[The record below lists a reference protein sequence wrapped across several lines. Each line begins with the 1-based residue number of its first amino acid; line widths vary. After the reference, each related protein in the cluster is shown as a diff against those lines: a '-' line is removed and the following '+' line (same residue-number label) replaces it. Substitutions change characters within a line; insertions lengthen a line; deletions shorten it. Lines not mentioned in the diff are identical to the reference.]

1 MKHEKLTY
9 RIGVALLALLTA
21 VVMLSCSD
29 DSEQDG
35 KSLVTVEVIPSSQSF
50 VDVERMSFTRGGIWN
65 PPTGYVFY
73 SELNSMF
80 ADQTDLV
87 DNTIDIFFT
96 RNEAFTDDETPKNYI
111 QGLFTHGSDGTWRS
125 SVRIV
130 SGDTY
135 YLYGFIPYIS
145 SVSASIAPNAAYSE
159 GAVLTLQG
167 LPTVTPNDVCVIV
180 GAKNGKADY
189 KQSGEYTVSGLAP
202 GNFSY
207 QAGGTDE
214 NYVYLLFEHI
224 FSAMQFRFRVDD
236 VYAALRK
243 IKLKKLELL
252 AYDNDGHL
260 KKRNVTAQIA
270 LKANATGDS
279 PIESVNFIPPEDAW
293 FDMDPVTIFDRTDDP
308 AGQVE
313 LPTGVD
319 GNGFYKY
326 SNFFGSFVPKAI
338 SRLELISTYDVYDQQ
353 GNLVRSNCTA
363 KNNLIIS
370 ELFDQQEETRRGWKY
385 ILNMVVEP
393 TYLYI
398 LSEPD
403 LDNPTIRLET
413 TN

>member
-21 VVMLSCSD
+21 VVMVSCSD
-29 DSEQDG
+29 DSEQEG
-35 KSLVTVEVIPSSQSF
+35 KPLVEVEVIPSSQSF
-50 VDVERMSFTRGGIWN
+50 VDVERMSFTRGGVWN

-73 SELNSMF
+73 SELNNLF

-96 RNEAFTDDETPKNYI
+96 RDVAFTDDDKNYI
-111 QGLFTHGSDGTWRS
+111 QGLFTHGSDGKWRS
-125 SVRIV
+125 SVGI
-130 SGDTY
+130 DANQLY

-145 SVSASIAPNAAYSE
+145 SVSASIAPNTAYSD

-180 GAKNGKADY
+180 GAKNGKTDY
-189 KQSGEYTVSGLAP
+189 RESGEYTVTGLAP

-207 QAGGTDE
+207 QAGGTGE

-236 VYAALRK
+236 VYASLRT

-279 PIESVNFIPPEDAW
+279 PIMSVDFIPPVDAW
-293 FDMDPVTIFDRTDDP
+293 FDMDPVTIFDRTDNP

-319 GNGFYKY
+319 GNGFYNY
-326 SNFFGSFVPKAI
+326 SDFFGSFVPKAI
-338 SRLELISTYDVYDQQ
+338 SRLELISTYDVYDKQ
-353 GNLVRSNCTA
+353 GNLIRSNCTA

>member
-21 VVMLSCSD
+21 VVMVSCSD
-29 DSEQDG
+29 DSEQEG
-35 KSLVTVEVIPSSQSF
+35 KPLVEVEVIPSSQSF

-73 SELNSMF
+73 SELNRLF

-96 RNEAFTDDETPKNYI
+96 RNEPFTDDEPPKNYI

-125 SVRIV
+125 SVKIV
-130 SGDTY
+130 AEDTY
-135 YLYGFIPYIS
+135 FLYGFIPYIS

-180 GAKNGKADY
+180 GAKNGKTDY
-189 KQSGEYTVSGLAP
+189 RESGEYTVTGLAP

-207 QAGGTDE
+207 QAGGTGE

-236 VYAALRK
+236 VYAALRT

-279 PIESVNFIPPEDAW
+279 PIKSVDFIPPVDAR

-319 GNGFYKY
+319 GNGFYNY
-326 SNFFGSFVPKAI
+326 SDFFGSFVPKAI
-338 SRLELISTYDVYDQQ
+338 SRLELISTYDVYDKQ
-353 GNLVRSNCTA
+353 GNLIRSNCTA